1 MNKVMKVMKVIRV
14 IYEMINS
21 KLEVDYNEYNEG
33 DELEY
38 EYDLNDNWYIGI
50 FGVNENDIKEYIGS
64 GIELVDDNFN
74 EIKYNL
80 SIENDNLII
89 KFIYYKVE

>member
-1 MNKVMKVMKVIRV
+1 MNKMIKVIRV

-50 FGVNENDIKEYIGS
+50 FDVNENDIKEYVGS

>member
-1 MNKVMKVMKVIRV
+1 MNKMIKVIRV

-33 DELEY
+33 EEVEY
-38 EYDLNDNWYIGI
+38 KYDLNDNWYIGI
-50 FGVNENDIKEYIGS
+50 FGVNENDIKEYVGS
-64 GIELVDDNFN
+64 GIELINDDFD

-89 KFIYYKVE
+89 KFKYYKVE

>member
-1 MNKVMKVMKVIRV
+1 MIKVIRV

-50 FGVNENDIKEYIGS
+50 FDVNENDIKEYVGS